1 MKRYHDSHLSPTDAH
16 PAQSERLYVPAF
28 EPTHRRSRSH
38 EHIEVREAEPPRSYK
53 LREAVPARLSDPGD
67 GELAG
72 ATPHELA
79 RRPTSR
85 SNRPRRPSIKVQI
98 HQDTP
103 PSPLPSKQTPSKSPG
118 VSPRSPS
125 AVPQLQFQYATLQ
138 DQLKEI
144 GTTCM
149 PYLNVE
155 AAHPRDLT
163 FTKIVERCQGFAF
176 DLEVWGHVVNVRDMA
191 RIDTRKRE
199 IVEATSRTLD
209 RMIEKVTALSR
220 KCGEL
225 KPKDLKVD
233 FPPEIENSESDEDE
247 NDDESDSVEWVPQRL
262 VQAPT
267 NERTLGS
274 NSTWSKAQPS

>member
-1 MKRYHDSHLSPTDAH
+1 
-16 PAQSERLYVPAF
+16 
-28 EPTHRRSRSH
+28 
-38 EHIEVREAEPPRSYK
+38 
-53 LREAVPARLSDPGD
+53 
-67 GELAG
+67 
-72 ATPHELA
+72 
-79 RRPTSR
+79 
-85 SNRPRRPSIKVQI
+85 
-98 HQDTP
+98 
-103 PSPLPSKQTPSKSPG
+103 
-118 VSPRSPS
+118 
-125 AVPQLQFQYATLQ
+125 VPQLQFQYATLQ

-233 FPPEIENSESDEDE
+233 FPPEIENSESDED
-247 NDDESDSVEWVPQRL
+247 
-262 VQAPT
+262 
-267 NERTLGS
+267 
-274 NSTWSKAQPS
+274 